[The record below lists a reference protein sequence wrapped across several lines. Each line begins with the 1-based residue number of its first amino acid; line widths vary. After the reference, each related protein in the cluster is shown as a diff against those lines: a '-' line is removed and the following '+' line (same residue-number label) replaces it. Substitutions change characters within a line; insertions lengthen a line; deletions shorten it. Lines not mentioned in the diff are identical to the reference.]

1 MAETRAARN
10 MGAIWCVSLMN
21 LFAFFSLDVLPGSRL
36 TDTTTAGFKNVK
48 KKKCFAIFQGT
59 GRGSHVIFSG
69 ESEEFDIL
77 STGGGKKRQM
87 AARLYYS
94 YCLHLALHLLTLK
107 HNILSNWQRNK

>member
-1 MAETRAARN
+1 MAETHAARN

-21 LFAFFSLDVLPGSRL
+21 LFAFFSLDVLPGS
-36 TDTTTAGFKNVK
+36 TAGFKNVK

-107 HNILSNWQRNK
+107 HNILSNWHCSK